1 MVRKGLNK
9 AELKHFREQLLAV
22 RARLRGDVTAMAD
35 VALRRTDDESGV
47 ASRMPIHM
55 ADVGTD
61 NFQQEFTL
69 ALMRGEED
77 TLAQVEAA
85 LERIESG
92 TYGACEEC
100 HQPIPKL
107 RLNAI
112 PYTPYCVKC
121 AAHGRR
127 SSDS

>member
-1 MVRKGLNK
+1 MARKGLNK
-9 AELKHFREQLLAV
+9 ADLKHFRDLLLAL
-22 RARLRGDVTAMAD
+22 RGRLRGDVTAMAD
-35 VALRRTDDESGV
+35 VALRRTSSDDSAV
-47 ASRMPIHM
+47 ASRKPIHM
-55 ADVGTD
+55 ADVVTD

-85 LERIESG
+85 LERIEAG

-121 AAHGRR
+121 ASTGRR
-127 SSDS
+127 